1 MKTSVLFFLLII
13 SSVIINAQVG
23 RDGTELNYDDFQKVL
38 GIEDR
43 AAGIHNA
50 SNIGLF
56 FENRGKLYPRRITQG
71 PSGEFPIN

>member
-1 MKTSVLFFLLII
+1 MKKYLLLILAFLF
-13 SSVIINAQVG
+13 STLLLAQVG
-23 RDGTELNYDDFQKVL
+23 RDGTELNQNDLKKVL

-56 FENRGKLYPRRITQG
+56 FENRGKL
-71 PSGEFPIN
+71 

>member
-1 MKTSVLFFLLII
+1 MKKNIIIFFTVLFPALVF
-13 SSVIINAQVG
+13 AQVG
-23 RDGTELNYDDFQKVL
+23 RDGSELTKDDLKKVL

-56 FENRGKLYPRRITQG
+56 FENRGKLYR
-71 PSGEFPIN
+71 ED